1 MKLTTLRESDMDY
14 SQEIFSLL
22 TDVYGQSP
30 WTLQQIERDMKLANT
45 EYLYLIEKQE
55 LLGFL
60 AVQDLAGELEIT
72 KIAVRKDYQGQ
83 GLANQLMNTL
93 SDRSEPVFLEVRES
107 NKAARGLYEKFGFKK
122 VGLRKKYYQN
132 PVEDAVLMAR
142 EGQLG

>member
-30 WTLQQIERDMKLANT
+30 WTLQQIERDMKLVNT
-45 EYLYLIEKQE
+45 EYLYLTEKQE

-72 KIAVRKDYQGQ
+72 QIAVKKDYQGQ
-83 GLANQLMNTL
+83 GLASQLMNTL

-107 NKAARGLYEKFGFKK
+107 NKAARGLYEKFGFRE
-122 VGLRKKYYQN
+122 VGLRKNYYQN
-132 PVEDAVLMAR
+132 PVEAAVLMAR

>member
-1 MKLTTLRESDMDY
+1 MTTLRESDMDY

-22 TDVYGQSP
+22 TDVYNQSP
-30 WTLQQIERDMKLANT
+30 WTLQQIERDMKLAHT
-45 EYLYLIEKQE
+45 EYLYLIENQK

-72 KIAVRKDYQGQ
+72 QIAVRKDYQGQ

-93 SDRSEPVFLEVRES
+93 SSRSEPVFLEVRES

>member
-1 MKLTTLRESDMDY
+1 MKMTTLRESDMDY

-22 TDVYGQSP
+22 TDVYNQSP
-30 WTLQQIERDMKLANT
+30 WTLQQIERDMKLAHT
-45 EYLYLIEKQE
+45 EYLYLIENQK

-72 KIAVRKDYQGQ
+72 QIAVRKDYQGQ

-93 SDRSEPVFLEVRES
+93 SSRSEPVFLEVRES

>member
-30 WTLQQIERDMKLANT
+30 WTLQQIERDMKLAHT
-45 EYLYLIEKQE
+45 EYLYLIENQE

-72 KIAVRKDYQGQ
+72 QIAVRKDYQGQ

-93 SDRSEPVFLEVRES
+93 SGRSEPVFLEVRES